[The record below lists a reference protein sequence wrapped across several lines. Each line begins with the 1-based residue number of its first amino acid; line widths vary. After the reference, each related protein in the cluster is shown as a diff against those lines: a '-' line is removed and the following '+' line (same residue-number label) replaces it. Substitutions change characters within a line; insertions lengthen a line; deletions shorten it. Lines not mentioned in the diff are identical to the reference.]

1 MLMFHQTM
9 TNRTIKTMAIKSAFR
24 KHFIFKPTEFLQVI
38 VVLLLSPS
46 VFGQLQVVPI
56 PREKTEQTLGRQFL
70 SARTQATGPLS
81 IPFFDDFTKTTKR
94 YFPDTAKWQHSYTP
108 WVNDGLA
115 INAPTINVVTF
126 DGLDSA
132 GLAYSAS
139 DILASG
145 FTDSL
150 ISKPINLSATGTN
163 PVLES
168 ERLGVYF
175 SFYYQWKGNGEA
187 PDPEDYL
194 LLEFRNVSNKWV
206 PVLTIKT
213 LSTFTANQFYS
224 SIIQVTGDEFFHSG
238 FQFRFR
244 SFGRQSGPYD
254 NWNLDYVYL
263 NKGRNSAD
271 LSFPDRAAAS
281 SISPLFKPFTS
292 IPYTHFLATRKLDS
306 VRWDVQNLKNFPASV
321 NYKAQAKYTNYIN
334 NTPLY
339 FSKTLISSGGVK
351 GGAGDM
357 QPYERVK
364 VKLSNLLDVNNPS
377 EFNPSAQAVDIQ
389 LKMKVISNDST
400 DADRF
405 KFEPVNLQVND
416 TVSATFKL
424 RDYYAYDDGNAEYA
438 AGLIETGNLLAYEFE
453 PLFNETLKQDTLIGF
468 DIYFP
473 SYGVTSN
480 QTVDFFI
487 YSDNNGEPAENPF
500 RIPSKAIERKKTNEF
515 QRITFLPALLMT
527 QKKFYIGWKQPVAG
541 SMLVGL
547 DINNDTGNKMWVNTN
562 GFWYKND
569 RVFGSLMI
577 RPIFG
582 HGLVETQVG
591 IEEPSL
597 TEFSIYPNPTRG
609 AFTIQGEFDS
619 IQIVSSVGQMIPFS
633 IEKREE
639 STMIQFDKHQPGLY
653 IVKIAN
659 RGSVTSHK
667 LIVRD

>member
-1 MLMFHQTM
+1 MRI
-9 TNRTIKTMAIKSAFR
+9 NRTIKTMAIKSAFS
-24 KHFIFKPTEFLQVI
+24 KIIDFASAGFLQAI
-38 VVLLLSPS
+38 FVLLVSS
-46 VFGQLQVVPI
+46 TVYGQLQVVPI
-56 PREKTEQTLGRQFL
+56 PREKIESASGRHFA
-70 SARTQATGPLS
+70 SARTQAIGPLS
-81 IPFFDDFTKTTKR
+81 LPFFDDFSKTTNK
-94 YFPDTAKWQHSYTP
+94 YFPDTSRWQHSYTP

-150 ISKPINLSATGTN
+150 ISKPINLSATGDR
-163 PVLES
+163 PVLEA
-168 ERLGVYF
+168 ERPGVYF

-194 LLEFRNVSNKWV
+194 LIEFKNASNKWV

-213 LSTFTANQFYS
+213 LATFTRDQFYS
-224 SIIQVTGDEFFHSG
+224 AIIQVTGDEFFHSG

-321 NYKAQAKYTNYIN
+321 NYKAQAKYTNYVDSI
-334 NTPLY
+334 PVY
-339 FSKTLISSGGVK
+339 YSKTLISSGGVK

-364 VKLSNLLDVNNPS
+364 VKLSNLLDVNNPQ

-487 YSDNNGEPAENPF
+487 YGDDNGEPADNSF
-500 RIPSKAIERKKTNEF
+500 RIPSKSIERKKTNEF
-515 QRITFLPALLMT
+515 QRITFLPALLIT

-541 SMLVGL
+541 NMLVGL
-547 DINNDTGNKMWVNTN
+547 DINNDTGSKMWVNTN

-582 HGLVETQVG
+582 HGLVEATTA
-591 IEEPSL
+591 IEQPLLS
-597 TEFSIYPNPTRG
+597 EFSIYPNPTRG
-609 AFTIQGEFDS
+609 AFTIEGEFDS
-619 IQIVSSVGQMIPFS
+619 MQIFSSIGQRVPFS
-633 IEKREE
+633 IGKHE
-639 STMIQFDKHQPGLY
+639 SSSTIQLENHHPGLY
-653 IVKIAN
+653 ILKLSKK
-659 RGSVTSHK
+659 GSISSHK